1 MWKALIKLVEKW
13 ACCHNWE
20 VVDSKSYEHL
30 HTLAVEQNEYRNIL
44 LKCTKCGKLKTKR
57 L

>member
-13 ACCHNWE
+13 ACCHEWE
-20 VVDSKSYEHL
+20 IVDSKNYGHL
-30 HTLAVEQNEYRNIL
+30 HTFSVEQNEHRNIL